1 MDDGRR
7 GIRAV
12 ADGAAA
18 LALTVVLQAAG
29 LPQLVTGTAVNAV
42 YVLLL
47 LRSGTRAALLLCV
60 ATPLAALLTGHL
72 PPPLLLLLPAI
83 VLGNAALVLTRHGLE
98 GRSLLLRVAVP
109 ALAKAAA
116 VALGALVAWALLG
129 LPPSTQALALPVV
142 GLQWLTAGAGLF
154 LAEALRTRVSGCA
167 P

>member
-1 MDDGRR
+1 MDGGRR

-47 LRSGTRAALLLCV
+47 LRSGRRAALLLCL

-72 PPPLLLLLPAI
+72 PPPLVLLLPAI
-83 VLGNAALVLTRHGLE
+83 VLGNAVLVLTRTALE
-98 GRSLLLRVAVP
+98 GRPLLLRVAVP
-109 ALAKAAA
+109 AVAKAAA
-116 VALGALVAWALLG
+116 VAAGALGAWALVG
-129 LPPSTQALALPVV
+129 LPPATAALALPVV
-142 GLQWLTAGAGLF
+142 GLQGLTAAAGILV
-154 LAEALRTRVSGCA
+154 AEALRGRISGGA